1 MGPQMKVQQ
10 PRLIASLSPDAQT
23 CVRLGI
29 RAKELGLH
37 VYTDAPGTG
46 PHHGAASTLFNRG
59 KSLWTLPAVAGM
71 TAFVRGEVEDS
82 SLMGGVIDQIF
93 FRGASIVS
101 YEISKDAQVMHKKSE
116 PGLSEFTAF
125 DAGTP
130 FPQIAQTI
138 FASGERIKASDHYP
152 VMASFFVGAPELQRA
167 QSKVDCAKFQPRD
180 CEDPFKKFECPQ
192 VCQAYEREAMPVALR

>member
-93 FRGASIVS
+93 FRGVSMVS
-101 YEISKDAQVMHKKSE
+101 YEISKDVQVMHKKSE

-152 VMASFFVGAPELQRA
+152 VMASFIVPPCNR
-167 QSKVDCAKFQPRD
+167 SD
-180 CEDPFKKFECPQ
+180 
-192 VCQAYEREAMPVALR
+192 VCRVTKITAS